1 MSLIVS
7 KDSPKSSQP
16 KLFAQSLAQF
26 LRGEHYFLE
35 AFLCA
40 RQPPTQAAYIE
51 GVVHHLLR
59 IFRLRQKSLVR
70 AVLLSL
76 GAFAASLH
84 LAGFPHIESL
94 HGSYWQILALLVA
107 VWGMAETAR
116 CLQRK
121 WSFYHAGVL
130 ILLYSELMILAAIVL
145 MLFAP

>member
-1 MSLIVS
+1 M
-7 KDSPKSSQP
+7 
-16 KLFAQSLAQF
+16 
-26 LRGEHYFLE
+26 
-35 AFLCA
+35 
-40 RQPPTQAAYIE
+40 
-51 GVVHHLLR
+51 
-59 IFRLRQKSLVR
+59 R

-130 ILLYSELMILAAIVL
+130 ILLYSELMILAAIVV